1 MSISEDEGQ
10 WARGKK
16 GFRGLMVLQKTKDG
30 PNFSHFVGGSRE
42 CCTKMS
48 GPSGILISI
57 MGG

>member
-1 MSISEDEGQ
+1 MGR
-10 WARGKK
+10 A
-16 GFRGLMVLQKTKDG
+16 GFKELMVLQKPKDG

-48 GPSGILISI
+48 GPSGILIGI